1 MFSREEATDIDNDKG
16 PKREEREV
24 VYLSMTCMI
33 QVENSHIILT
43 GATALNKV
51 TTLKGWPGSAHVGA
65 GAGSF

>member
-33 QVENSHIILT
+33 QVENSPHICVQCILI
-43 GATALNKV
+43 AL
-51 TTLKGWPGSAHVGA
+51 G
-65 GAGSF
+65 